1 MDEDKIKE
9 EMDLLEKEFFPFM
22 IELEK
27 EVIRLVPE
35 FKRCMLDLEEKYDI
49 RAVIHAALCYSI
61 LSLKAGGSS
70 EKNIL
75 TYAEEILKQ

>member
-35 FKRCMLDLEEKYDI
+35 FNRCMLYIEEK
-49 RAVIHAALCYSI
+49 
-61 LSLKAGGSS
+61 
-70 EKNIL
+70 
-75 TYAEEILKQ
+75 